1 VNRKHYDL
9 GKRGWIL
16 TGGVFLTSFS
26 LITFEITLS
35 RVLSVLLSYHYV
47 FIILSLT
54 LLGLGMGGISVH
66 FLRSRT
72 SKNHSNSISLTFFA
86 SLYSLTI
93 SFSILFLIWMGYLGN
108 ILFYCLILFVPFLFA
123 GMLLATVYSRYPEAS
138 ARIYGMDLIG
148 GAAGSIG
155 IIPLLNLLGGINA
168 ALFLGV
174 VAALAALL
182 FALTEAERVKK
193 KWFLATG
200 SFLVLSLLWGTNL
213 TAIFLPALPI
223 GENPEKEIHDV
234 LSAPSSHGKIVET
247 RWSAFGRTDLV
258 SFGKNA
264 DHMDLYIDGTAG
276 SPMYQFTGDIDR
288 PRHAID
294 ALKNSFPGYL
304 PLAHLREHEKDHI
317 LVIGPG
323 GGRDVLLA
331 RMAGFRKITAVEV
344 NRDLV
349 DIVREY
355 SAYNGDI
362 YTDTQRVSLV
372 IEEGRHFL
380 RSRGGRYDMIFLCL
394 PVTHTSRSLEGYAL
408 TENFLFTTES
418 IQDYLHHL
426 TEEGRLVVVGHN
438 DAEILRLLSIS
449 LSVLGR
455 REIGTVE
462 AMKQICILGS
472 DLYPVFVLKK
482 TPFGT
487 EEMFLVFQAMSQFEL
502 DPGTSYLPSIGQT
515 GMLNPALMH
524 LARGEITLDRFIHM
538 VKDQGYDISPTSDNK
553 PFFYKIE
560 RGIPAPVF
568 LVFWLSMMIWFLI
581 ILVPF
586 LLRLCRNSV
595 HGSRT
600 SPRTDYDMLKIN
612 HLAVR
617 PECVEG
623 RMANYDTVS
632 LEEGRAIQGR
642 KDSRGGKRLA
652 LSTWKSIAFFSML
665 GMGFML
671 CEISFIQRLTL
682 FLGQPTF
689 TLALLIFSLLGWAGL
704 GSLWSG
710 RFGPESIRRGIAISS
725 LTVII
730 LLCLYAFLL
739 PPLLDQFLK
748 HTLALRGLI
757 VNLILAPVGFFMG
770 LPFPLGIR
778 LLKEGGM
785 GNRIPWMWGVNG
797 SASVLGS
804 AMTILIAISL
814 GFTQALLAGAVCY
827 LIVFLIFARGLIAKE
842 INRQKKVH

>member
-1 VNRKHYDL
+1 LSGEPNSSVKNAVVLQRKRKTFVNRKHYDL

-276 SPMYQFTGDIDR
+276 SPMYQFTGDLDR
-288 PRHAID
+288 PSHAID

-487 EEMFLVFQAMSQFEL
+487 EEMFLIFQAMSQFEL
-502 DPGTSYLPSIGQT
+502 DPRTSYLPSIGQT

-538 VKDQGYDISPTSDNK
+538 VKDRGYDISPTSDNK

-568 LVFWLSMMIWFLI
+568 LVFWLSIVIWLFI
-581 ILVPF
+581 ISIPSLFWRESAFRKVK
-586 LLRLCRNSV
+586 
-595 HGSRT
+595 GAGGQT
-600 SPRTDYDMLKIN
+600 
-612 HLAVR
+612 
-617 PECVEG
+617 
-623 RMANYDTVS
+623 RM
-632 LEEGRAIQGR
+632 
-642 KDSRGGKRLA
+642 A

-827 LIVFLIFARGLIAKE
+827 LIVFLIFVRGLLSKE
-842 INRQKKVH
+842 MNGRIKV

>member
-276 SPMYQFTGDIDR
+276 SPMYQFTGDLDR
-288 PRHAID
+288 PSHAID

-487 EEMFLVFQAMSQFEL
+487 EEMFLIFQAMSQFEL
-502 DPGTSYLPSIGQT
+502 DPRTSYLPSIGQT

-538 VKDQGYDISPTSDNK
+538 VKDRGYDISPTSDNK

-568 LVFWLSMMIWFLI
+568 LVFWLSIVIWLFI
-581 ILVPF
+581 ISIPSLFWRESAFRKVK
-586 LLRLCRNSV
+586 
-595 HGSRT
+595 GAGGQT
-600 SPRTDYDMLKIN
+600 
-612 HLAVR
+612 
-617 PECVEG
+617 
-623 RMANYDTVS
+623 RM
-632 LEEGRAIQGR
+632 
-642 KDSRGGKRLA
+642 A

-827 LIVFLIFARGLIAKE
+827 LIVFLIFVRGLLSKE
-842 INRQKKVH
+842 MNGRIKV

>member
-1 VNRKHYDL
+1 MNRKHYDL

-276 SPMYQFTGDIDR
+276 SPMYQFTGDLDR
-288 PRHAID
+288 PSHAID

-487 EEMFLVFQAMSQFEL
+487 EEMFLIFQAMSQFEL
-502 DPGTSYLPSIGQT
+502 DPRTSYLPSIGQT

-538 VKDQGYDISPTSDNK
+538 VKDRGYDISPTSDNK

-568 LVFWLSMMIWFLI
+568 LVFWLSIVIWLFI
-581 ILVPF
+581 ISIPSLFWRESAFRKVK
-586 LLRLCRNSV
+586 
-595 HGSRT
+595 GAGGQT
-600 SPRTDYDMLKIN
+600 
-612 HLAVR
+612 
-617 PECVEG
+617 
-623 RMANYDTVS
+623 RM
-632 LEEGRAIQGR
+632 
-642 KDSRGGKRLA
+642 A

-827 LIVFLIFARGLIAKE
+827 LIVFLIFVRGLLSKE
-842 INRQKKVH
+842 MNGRIKV